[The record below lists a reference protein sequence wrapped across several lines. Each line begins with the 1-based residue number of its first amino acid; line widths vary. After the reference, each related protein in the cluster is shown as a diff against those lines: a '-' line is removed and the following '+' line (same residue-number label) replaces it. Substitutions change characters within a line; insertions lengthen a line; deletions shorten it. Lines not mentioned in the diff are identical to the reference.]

1 MTRLLHLVDAS
12 MGWEQRLAITQLLDR
27 LSEREFRQWVV
38 AVDGM
43 ARPQLGPH
51 RRNTPLFARRLGLD
65 FLAAP
70 ALRRYI
76 DRRRIDLIHAWGA
89 RAAAAAEYATHTR
102 RCPVVLTVFH
112 PGLANRDVSF
122 LRSTNDPSG
131 RPVVCA
137 TQTVHRRLVEQGVD
151 AARCVVIRV
160 GVDFS
165 TLNQVRKSTLR
176 NDLELTPDHTLVV
189 VPEPVTPTGGQF
201 AAFWATAIRSFLDPN
216 VRVVIPGRSR
226 EQRRLQRLAERL
238 NFQWLIVRPGP
249 DVLFEHLVGIADLA
263 IVAPTGEVSGTTL
276 AWAMAAGVPIIG
288 TAVYSVAEAVA
299 HDLNGI
305 LFKPAPA
312 KRLATSLAR
321 AMGDRD
327 HLRRLAEVARGQ
339 AFEVFSLRR
348 FIDQYRRFYDNVLN
362 RRWPGQD
369 IVDAAYAGGVQA
381 PAPGVTTRAL
391 DAPR

>member
-12 MGWEQRLAITQLLDR
+12 MGWEQRLAVTQLLDR
-27 LSEREFRQWVV
+27 LPEREFRQCVV
-38 AVDGM
+38 AVDGT
-43 ARPQLGPH
+43 ARTQLGPQ
-51 RRNTPLFARRLGLD
+51 RRSTPLFARRLGLD
-65 FLAAP
+65 FLVAP

-76 DRRRIDLIHAWGA
+76 DRRRIDLIHAWGV
-89 RAAAAAEYATHTR
+89 RAAAAAEYATHAR
-102 RCPVVLTVFH
+102 RCPIATTVFD
-112 PGLANRDVSF
+112 PALARRDVNF
-122 LRSTNDPSG
+122 LRGTNDPAG

-137 TQTVHRRLVEQGVD
+137 TQTVHRRLLEQGVD

-165 TLNQVRKSTLR
+165 TLNEARKSNLR
-176 NDLELTPDHTLVV
+176 YDLGLTPNHTLVV

-201 AAFWATAIRSFLDPN
+201 AAFWATAIRSFLDPQ

-226 EQRRLQRLAERL
+226 EQRRLHRLAERL
-238 NFQWLIVRPGP
+238 NFQWLIIRPGP
-249 DVLFEHLVGIADLA
+249 DVPFEHLVGVADLA
-263 IVAPTGEVSGTTL
+263 IVAPTEEVSGTML

-305 LFKPAPA
+305 LLKPAPA

-339 AFEVFSLRR
+339 AFEVFGLRR
-348 FIDQYRRFYDNVLN
+348 FVDQHRTFYDNVLS
-362 RRWPGQD
+362 RRGPGQG
-369 IVDAAYAGGVQA
+369 IVDAACAG
-381 PAPGVTTRAL
+381 
-391 DAPR
+391 